1 MKFGMF
7 IIGDN
12 DPSLNKNLNAY
23 YDEMLEQVTWAETLG
38 YECFW
43 FGEHHF
49 DFFGVIPAPPVIL
62 SLAAKYTKKIR
73 LGVAVCL
80 LPYRNPLLVAEEYA
94 MVDVLSDGRLD
105 FGIGRGT
112 PPELA
117 GFGVK
122 EDNRDLLIE
131 SLEVVEQA
139 WREGKITYKGKYHRF
154 DGVGMNVLPVQKPT
168 PPVFLAALSPGSY
181 KVAGE
186 RGLPILGIP
195 YASCKTIAEM
205 KEKITGY
212 KETLAASGH
221 KPDRYEVVQCF
232 HAHVAESDKEAE
244 KNARE
249 PMSLYYSHRL
259 QIRPRTYDELYKER
273 MIMVG
278 DPGRCIEQI
287 EEIRE
292 TGTNYIMFL
301 MHFAAMGQERILKS
315 MEIMAREVMPRFAS
329 PR

>member
-23 YDEMLEQVTWAETLG
+23 YDEMLEQVRWAETLG

-181 KVAGE
+181 KVASE
-186 RGLPILGIP
+186 RGD
-195 YASCKTIAEM
+195 AE
-205 KEKITGY
+205 
-212 KETLAASGH
+212 
-221 KPDRYEVVQCF
+221 V
-232 HAHVAESDKEAE
+232 
-244 KNARE
+244 
-249 PMSLYYSHRL
+249 
-259 QIRPRTYDELYKER
+259 
-273 MIMVG
+273 
-278 DPGRCIEQI
+278 
-287 EEIRE
+287 
-292 TGTNYIMFL
+292 
-301 MHFAAMGQERILKS
+301 
-315 MEIMAREVMPRFAS
+315 
-329 PR
+329 